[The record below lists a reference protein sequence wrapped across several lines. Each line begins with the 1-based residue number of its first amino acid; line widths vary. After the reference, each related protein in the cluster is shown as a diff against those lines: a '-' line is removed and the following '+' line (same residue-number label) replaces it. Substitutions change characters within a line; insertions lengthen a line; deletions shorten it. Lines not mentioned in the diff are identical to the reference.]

1 MASRVFYRAL
11 DLQYGTINLIDYKYS
26 GWVVLNEI
34 VIEYDDELHDEQ
46 RQMIIDGIEKRKEEL
61 TAELVVLEQRKQE
74 LLCIEHKPAP
84 QAPTPEWED
93 YEPEEGK

>member
-1 MASRVFYRAL
+1 MATKKLYRL
-11 DLQYGTINLIDYKYS
+11 LNLQNGNISLYDWEMS
-26 GWVVLNEI
+26 GCVVLD
-34 VIEYDDELHDEQ
+34 VIDVQYEDVMREEHREL
-46 RQMIIDGIEKRKEEL
+46 ILDGIEKRKEQL
-61 TAELVVLEQRKQE
+61 AAELVILEQRKQE

>member
-1 MASRVFYRAL
+1 MASKVFYRAL
-11 DLQYGTINLIDYKYS
+11 NLQYGTINLIDYKYS

-84 QAPTPEWED
+84 QVPTPEWED